1 MKIFLH
7 LSLLCSCLVG
17 SSQSRSI
24 LDSLKQELESSPD
37 SIKQTI
43 LLDLAWEYSFS
54 NIDSSEYYCL
64 EGIRLA
70 ESRKDKNASANS
82 KSMLA
87 IVYDLRG
94 DIEESA
100 ALYLEVAKF
109 YESENNLA
117 ELSKTY
123 NNLGVLFFYN
133 DQYDKS
139 YEYYKR
145 SMDIDVSLGDSVG
158 VGESLVNFAATAN
171 KWGEYE
177 KALRYLRRGKA
188 IVNQF
193 PENTWLR
200 SGIYDALASNFLYQ
214 EQYDSSLFYYK
225 EILPYLESTGDVTGV
240 LSCLNGLISISIALE
255 DYDEAKEYLNYAE
268 SLTNEYDDLIRRRKR
283 NQLAATLYAQLRD
296 YEKAFNYQ
304 LKYQADYDSITTQER
319 IRITNELEEKYQAEQ
334 RENEITNLKL
344 EQQNS
349 KNQRNIIL
357 LISAFILGVS
367 ILLFVLYRVK
377 SRSEATI
384 AKSLEEKETLLKE
397 IHHRVKNNLQVVS
410 SLLSMQ
416 SRFIKDEQALGAVNE
431 GQSRVESMALIH
443 QKLYQENNLSGV
455 NVREYIEELSEVLKQ
470 SYSTNSEVD
479 FEYDIDDLTI
489 DVDTIIPIGLI
500 LNELICN
507 SLKHAFPDDIEGTVS
522 IKLKEQ
528 NDKLHLEVSDNG
540 VGTKSPSSE
549 KSFGLVLIESLALK
563 LKATLQTN
571 SESGT
576 STSLTI
582 SKYKLV

>member
-1 MKIFLH
+1 
-7 LSLLCSCLVG
+7 
-17 SSQSRSI
+17 
-24 LDSLKQELESSPD
+24 
-37 SIKQTI
+37 
-43 LLDLAWEYSFS
+43 
-54 NIDSSEYYCL
+54 
-64 EGIRLA
+64 
-70 ESRKDKNASANS
+70 
-82 KSMLA
+82 MLA